1 MAAALS
7 LTKSPKRSGTGT
19 ATVLSDGG
27 GGVRGCG
34 GTTWA
39 VPVTDTSSR
48 ARSPRAKGSRNLR
61 MNHLWPWSGEPTAG
75 RRIAHTASAEPPAR
89 RRRVHG
95 DRRERGEVL
104 RN

>member
-39 VPVTDTSSR
+39 VPTTDTSSR
-48 ARSPRAKGSRNLR
+48 ARSPRPKGRSILR
-61 MNHLWPWSGEPTAG
+61 ITTSARGGEPRVGGGVAPHGFAEAPGATA
-75 RRIAHTASAEPPAR
+75 ACAVR
-89 RRRVHG
+89 RRG
-95 DRRERGEVL
+95 GGG
-104 RN
+104 